1 MVQPPD
7 NSANPWH
14 QLLAKHPE
22 IQEVPFIIPVNTGTS
37 LVQEH
42 AKLETAVSQV
52 GETVQL
58 YSAIFNSLGVH
69 WPWRRLR
76 GSDPAPAKSSCIFS
90 CHTLVF
96 KVKKITFFDSSP

>member
-14 QLLAKHPE
+14 QLLEKHPE

-52 GETVQL
+52 GNKMWVLYHIYTLKVFTGLGGDLGGQTQL
-58 YSAIFNSLGVH
+58 LQSL
-69 WPWRRLR
+69 PASFPATPLSSRL
-76 GSDPAPAKSSCIFS
+76 
-90 CHTLVF
+90 
-96 KVKKITFFDSSP
+96 KKKHLF

>member
-14 QLLAKHPE
+14 QLLEKHPE
-22 IQEVPFIIPVNTGTS
+22 IQEVPFIIPVNPGTS

-52 GETVQL
+52 GD
-58 YSAIFNSLGVH
+58 IM
-69 WPWRRLR
+69 
-76 GSDPAPAKSSCIFS
+76 
-90 CHTLVF
+90 
-96 KVKKITFFDSSP
+96 KVYVL

>member
-14 QLLAKHPE
+14 QLLEKHPE

-52 GETVQL
+52 GD
-58 YSAIFNSLGVH
+58 IM
-69 WPWRRLR
+69 
-76 GSDPAPAKSSCIFS
+76 
-90 CHTLVF
+90 LVC
-96 KVKKITFFDSSP
+96 TFFSTFTL